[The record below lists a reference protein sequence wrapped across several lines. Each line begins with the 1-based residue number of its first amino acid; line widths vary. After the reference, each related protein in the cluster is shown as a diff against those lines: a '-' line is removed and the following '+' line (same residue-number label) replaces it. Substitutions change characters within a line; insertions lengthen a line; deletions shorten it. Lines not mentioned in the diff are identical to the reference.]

1 MKKSVMLNKVSAIFI
16 SFMLVVIT
24 VVAALPQAR
33 AADEALP
40 LSISVSEELLSFVAG
55 NVVLPITIK
64 NNSDADVTAATIV
77 FGASGSS
84 FRDVSTN
91 NAATVF
97 ADKIDKSGG
106 YQTFRVPLYYSG
118 KDKVLR
124 VSISAMYNGSVK
136 TFNTNIIVAVATE
149 NPPVSSSPE
158 DKPESTPELDA
169 DLYIKSVDTRIVSPG
184 TSLPFNFTVANRTS
198 TSANIVSIEVGD
210 GGGGAMSSGASPT
223 PSLFM
228 FDEPNGK
235 LTRDVMTGTENFSTR
250 LKVAPGAADGA
261 HKLNFTITY
270 QDKNGKKIEKSDST
284 IIYVQNR
291 NENLPYLK
299 SVSMDKKEVG
309 KDNKAKVTVNLTNPT
324 GFLYTDLKIALNS
337 TITKEFTLYENFQP
351 VAFEAMQPFATASP
365 VYSIYMATTVVTGN
379 YPIAFD
385 ISFLDSEGTLNS
397 YTQVVNLLV
406 TRTKDVKEEPED
418 PNKPT
423 STPRIIVSQYSS
435 DVEEIKAGKM
445 FKLDFTLQNTSATM
459 AVKNMKVVVGSSQST
474 AKEGTGG
481 GAAGGSVFFPVA
493 GSNSFFIENLGAKK
507 TASNSIELMARQD
520 VEPGVYNVTLA
531 LDYED
536 KDGKPFKSE
545 ENIAFAITQEL
556 RLEITGLN
564 LPTDAMAGSQ
574 VPIEFQYINKGKS
587 TVSNFSVTIEGDFTL
602 DGGDAYVGNLT
613 AGFNDYFSSMIM
625 PKGEGEQ
632 KGTIVLK
639 YENSQGEPQEQRT
652 EFKMNVAAMDMNGGI
667 NGGMTAGDGSINMGG
682 KPNQD
687 GMVLDPDTGLMV
699 PIKKKL
705 GLPWIIAISAGV
717 VVIAGGATFLVIK
730 KKRKKKSL
738 LEIDDE

>member
-1 MKKSVMLNKVSAIFI
+1 MKKGNIINRVSAILVCFI
-16 SFMLVVIT
+16 LIT
-24 VVAALPQAR
+24 VTIAATLPQVNA
-33 AADEALP
+33 EVALP
-40 LSISVSEELLSFVAG
+40 LKISIDEDELKYSFVAG
-55 NVVLPITIK
+55 NIVLPIHIENK
-64 NNSDADVTAATIV
+64 GDKLDSVSVT
-77 FGASGSS
+77 FGAPNSS
-84 FRDVSTN
+84 FRDVSSN
-91 NAATVF
+91 NAATITRTNYE
-97 ADKIDKSGG
+97 AG
-106 YQTFRVPLYYSG
+106 YTENLRIPLYYDG
-118 KDKVLR
+118 RDQVLR
-124 VSISAMYNGSVK
+124 ISIIATFGGKTNTYVTNFIVSK
-136 TFNTNIIVAVATE
+136 ATV
-149 NPPVSSSPE
+149 NSTSSGGTES
-158 DKPESTPELDA
+158 KPESTPELDA

-210 GGGGAMSSGASPT
+210 GGGGAMSSGATPT

-228 FDEPNGK
+228 FDEPSGK
-235 LTRDVMTGTENFSTR
+235 ITRDVMTGTENISTR

-261 HKLNFTITY
+261 HKLNFSIVY

-291 NENLPYLK
+291 KENLPYLK

-309 KDNKAKVTVNLTNPT
+309 KDNKAKITVNLTNPT

-337 TITKEFTLYENFQP
+337 TLTKEFTLYENFQP
-351 VAFEAMQPFATASP
+351 VAFDAMQPFATASP

-385 ISFLDSEGTLNS
+385 ISFIDGDGTLNS

-423 STPRIIVSQYSS
+423 STPRIIVSQYKS

-481 GAAGGSVFFPVA
+481 GAASGSVFFPVA

-520 VEPGVYNVTLA
+520 VEPGVYNVTLS

-545 ENIAFAITQEL
+545 ENIAFAVTQEL

-564 LPTDAMAGSQ
+564 LPTDGMAGGSI
-574 VPIEFQYINKGKS
+574 PIEFQYINKGKS
-587 TVSNFSVTIEGDFTL
+587 TVSNFSVTVEGDFIL

-652 EFKMNVAAMDMNGGI
+652 EFKMNIAAMEMNGGM
-667 NGGMTAGDGSINMGG
+667 NGGMTTGDGSINMGG
-682 KPNQD
+682 LPNQE
-687 GMVLDPDTGLMV
+687 GMMIDPKTGQMV
-699 PIKKKL
+699 PIKK
-705 GLPWIIAISAGV
+705 GLSLVWIIVICVGALA
-717 VVIAGGATFLVIK
+717 IAGGVVWFIIH

-738 LEIDDE
+738 LDIDDE